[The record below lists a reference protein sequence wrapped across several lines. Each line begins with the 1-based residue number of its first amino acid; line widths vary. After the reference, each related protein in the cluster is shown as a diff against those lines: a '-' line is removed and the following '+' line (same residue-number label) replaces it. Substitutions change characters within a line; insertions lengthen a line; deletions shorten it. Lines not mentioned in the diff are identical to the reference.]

1 MKYTK
6 EQLNAMENSE
16 LLKTMQNLNVS
27 VKGLQARLDERKNN
41 PLEAFKDK
49 IPSEF
54 KPSNVGELTKTYWG
68 FFYAIRNVVIPAGTV
83 QPSILTISEDGAFA
97 IRSIQKVVFERTGVA
112 GAYEYRYLDPEIHD
126 DNNLASGLSL
136 EMSDSQSSR
145 SFMSNPIPM
154 EHVGDHRKPFQLK
167 KTYAYLPN
175 SNLSFNFS
183 NTHATRT
190 YVVSLVLNGYRVRLP
205 NQKDLASL
213 SY

>member
-6 EQLNAMENSE
+6 EQLNAMTNPQ
-16 LLKTMQNLNVS
+16 LLTAMTKLNVA
-27 VKGLQARLDERKNN
+27 VDGLQARLDARKNN

-68 FFYAIRNVVIPAGTV
+68 FFYSVRNIIVGAGAIQN
-83 QPSILTISEDGAFA
+83 SILTISEDGAFA
-97 IRSIQKVVFERTGVA
+97 IRSIQKVVYERTGVA

-126 DNNLASGLSL
+126 DANLAYGLTL

-145 SFMSNPIPM
+145 SFMSGPIPM
-154 EHVGDHRKPFQLK
+154 EHIGDHRKPLMLK

-175 SNLSFNFS
+175 SNLSFDFANTS
-183 NTHATRT
+183 NRT